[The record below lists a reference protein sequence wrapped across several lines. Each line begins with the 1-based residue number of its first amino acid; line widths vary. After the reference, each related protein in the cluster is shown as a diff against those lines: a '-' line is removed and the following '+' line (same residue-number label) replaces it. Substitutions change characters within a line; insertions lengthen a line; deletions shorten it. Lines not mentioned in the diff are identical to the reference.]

1 MSATVSMW
9 LGISFLALAIGATVL
24 QAWLWSFPMAPDPGG
39 PDPNGRST
47 APRFWTNAH
56 RVMGL
61 AYLIIYVLMMTEMV
75 PRLWE
80 YQFELPART
89 VMHAVMGITIGVLLV
104 TKIAI
109 IRWFQH
115 FGKGLPAIGLM
126 LLLCTV
132 ILSTLS
138 LPFAL
143 RAHDIG
149 GQTLDP
155 QNITRVRHI
164 LEGLDFGHPV
174 DVEELTT
181 RSSMEAGREVLAR
194 KCTVC
199 HDIRTILVKPRT
211 GAGWL
216 DNVQRMAQK
225 PAIGD
230 RIDDADIAVVTAY
243 LVAITPD
250 IQEST
255 KRKQRQQRKRDERSA
270 EVAALPAPEA
280 PSAAFE
286 PEKVRPIFED
296 KCSQCHELTEVADAG
311 GKDETAWA
319 DVVKRMVEDN
329 GAELSEQEAQ
339 DITLYLATVY
349 AKK

>member
-1 MSATVSMW
+1 MSATISMW
-9 LGISFLALAIGATVL
+9 LGIAFLGLAVVATLL

-47 APRFWTNAH
+47 APRSWTHVH
-56 RVMGL
+56 RAMGL
-61 AYLIIYVLMMTEMV
+61 AYLAIYVAMMVEMV

-89 VMHAVMGITIGVLLV
+89 VMHAVMGITIGVLLAA
-104 TKIAI
+104 KIAI

-115 FGKGLPAIGLM
+115 FGKALPTIGLT

-143 RAHDIG
+143 RAHDVG

-155 QNITRVRHI
+155 QNLARVRRI
-164 LEGLDFGHPV
+164 LTGLDFGHAV
-174 DVEELTT
+174 DGDALTT
-181 RSSMEAGREVLAR
+181 RASMEAGRDVLAR

-199 HDIRTILVKPRT
+199 HDIRTIIIKPRT
-211 GAGWL
+211 GAAWL
-216 DNVQRMAQK
+216 DSVQRMAQK
-225 PAIGD
+225 PAIGEP
-230 RIDDADIAVVTAY
+230 ITEPDIAVVTAY

-255 KRKQRQQRKRDERSA
+255 KRKQRQERQREERAA
-270 EVAALPAPEA
+270 EVAALPSPE
-280 PSAAFE
+280 PPPAFD
-286 PEKVRPIFED
+286 PVKVRPVYED
-296 KCSQCHELTEVADAG
+296 KCSQCHELTEVTAAG
-311 GKDETAWA
+311 GKDEAGWA
-319 DVVKRMVEDN
+319 AIVRRMVEDN
-329 GAELSEQEAQ
+329 GAELSENEAR
-339 DITLYLATVY
+339 DITLYLA
-349 AKK
+349 ASFGKP